1 MNNEFLNFNL
11 AEARDK
17 LRKSEIGAVELTES
31 YVEAVEAL
39 RPLNAFITET
49 PDKAMEMAKR
59 SEARLATDDA
69 GPMEGIPIGMKDLFC
84 TENVLTTAASHILSL
99 IHI

>member
-1 MNNEFLNFNL
+1 MNSEFLNFNL

-69 GPMEGIPIGMKDLFC
+69 GPMEGIPIG
-84 TENVLTTAASHILSL
+84 LSL